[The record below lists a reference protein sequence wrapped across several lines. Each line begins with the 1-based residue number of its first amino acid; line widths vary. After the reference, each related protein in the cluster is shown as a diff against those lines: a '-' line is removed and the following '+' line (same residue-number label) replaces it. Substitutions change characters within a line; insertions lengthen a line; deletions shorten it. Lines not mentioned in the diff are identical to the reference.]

1 MINKIV
7 GIILIFF
14 GIYFGLKN
22 KEDIFGSLRFNI
34 FNINKI
40 SILVSLLLIILGIIL
55 ILW

>member
-7 GIILIFF
+7 GIILILF

-40 SILVSLLLIILGIIL
+40 SILISLLLIILGIIL

>member
-7 GIILIFF
+7 GIILILF

-22 KEDIFGSLRFNI
+22 KEDIFGSLGFNI

>member
-7 GIILIFF
+7 GIILILF